1 MKPSSQSASSTLPT
15 SDGFHR
21 AGRSEDLAYQAMT
34 VGAILAVLVSM
45 WVF

>member
-1 MKPSSQSASSTLPT
+1 MSHSPESASSNLPG
-15 SDGFHR
+15 SDCVNR
-21 AGRSEDLAYQAMT
+21 AVRSEDLAYQAMT